1 MKKVHLIVSGRV
13 QGVWYRGSARDRART
28 LGIKGFA
35 RNLPDGTVELMVEGE
50 DQLVD
55 QMIAWAWE
63 GPKLAIVNDI
73 KVKELPYEEEFHD
86 FGVRY

>member
-1 MKKVHLIVSGRV
+1 MKKVHMIVSGRV

-28 LGIKGFA
+28 LGVKGFA
-35 RNLPDGTVELMVEGE
+35 RNLHDGTVELMVEGE
-50 DQLVD
+50 DELVD
-55 QMIAWAWE
+55 QMVAWAWE

-73 KVKELPYEEEFHD
+73 KLEELPYEEEFHD